1 MTDTH
6 PRLGGVIRRLTLA
19 QAATTAFAFITG
31 PLLARALG
39 PEGRGLLAAIVVP
52 LTLAPWLVSF
62 GLGTYA
68 AKETARGRPIGEIV
82 GTVGA
87 VLCAI
92 GAATALAGIPIANVL
107 AGGRSI
113 VATYLR
119 IGFFLMPA
127 ILFSGLLVSVANGL
141 QRWRALIVAQVAQP
155 VIVLVG
161 VIALFVSDRL
171 TVESAAILTLA
182 SSVAPILPV
191 AHILREARRPR
202 FDPSVAWEGI
212 LFGVRAWVGGL
223 GSIAN
228 ARLDQ
233 LLMIRLV
240 SERTLGLYVV
250 ATNTV
255 GFSSILT
262 GASASAI
269 FPRVAAGDRAL
280 APRSV
285 RTILLVVGALGVVAA
300 ALAVPLLRLLYG
312 SGFTDAAPMVW
323 VLLAAN
329 LPLAGATM
337 LGTVL
342 TSSGRPNASAVSEMA
357 ALAITVPGLVVLLP
371 LLGGIGA
378 AAVSLIAY
386 SVSFAILL
394 VAASRYF
401 QTPLRLFLL
410 ATRSDVRWLGDALR
424 PVRER

>member
-1 MTDTH
+1 MTDTQ

-19 QAATTAFAFITG
+19 QAVTAAFAFITG
-31 PLLARALG
+31 PLQARALG

-92 GAATALAGIPIANVL
+92 GAAMALAGIPIANVL

-113 VATYLR
+113 VSTYLR
-119 IGFFLMPA
+119 IGFFLLPL

-141 QRWRALIVAQVAQP
+141 QRWRALIAAQLAQP

-161 VIALFVSDRL
+161 VIALFASDRL
-171 TVESAAILTLA
+171 TVKSAAILTLA
-182 SSVAPILPV
+182 SSISPILPV
-191 AHILREARRPR
+191 AHILRGAGRLR
-202 FDPSVAWEGI
+202 FDPGVARESI

-255 GFSSILT
+255 GFSAILT

-280 APRSV
+280 AARSV
-285 RTILLVVGALGVVAA
+285 RTILLVVA
-300 ALAVPLLRLLYG
+300 R
-312 SGFTDAAPMVW
+312 SVW
-323 VLLAAN
+323 
-329 LPLAGATM
+329 
-337 LGTVL
+337 
-342 TSSGRPNASAVSEMA
+342 SRRRSRFR
-357 ALAITVPGLVVLLP
+357 
-371 LLGGIGA
+371 
-378 AAVSLIAY
+378 
-386 SVSFAILL
+386 SFASSTE
-394 VAASRYF
+394 AAS
-401 QTPLRLFLL
+401 QTLRQW
-410 ATRSDVRWLGDALR
+410 SGCYW
-424 PVRER
+424 

>member
-1 MTDTH
+1 MT
-6 PRLGGVIRRLTLA
+6 PSRPGLGGVIRRLTLA

-31 PLLARALG
+31 PLQARALG

-68 AKETARGRPIGEIV
+68 AKEAARGRPIREIV

-92 GAATALAGIPIANVL
+92 GAAMALAGIPIANVL

-113 VATYLR
+113 VSMYLR
-119 IGFFLMPA
+119 IGFFLLPV

-141 QRWRALIVAQVAQP
+141 QRWRALIAAQLAQP
-155 VIVLVG
+155 VVILVG
-161 VIALFVSDRL
+161 VIVLFASDRL
-171 TVESAAILTLA
+171 TVKSAAILTLA
-182 SSVAPILPV
+182 SSVSPILPV
-191 AHILREARRPR
+191 AHILRGAGHPH
-202 FDPSVAWEGI
+202 FDPRVARESI
-212 LFGVRAWVGGL
+212 LFGIRAWVGGL

-269 FPRVAAGDRAL
+269 FPRVAAGERGL
-280 APRSV
+280 ATRSV
-285 RTILLVVGALGVVAA
+285 RTILLVVGALGVLAA
-300 ALAVPLLRLLYG
+300 ALAVPLLRVLYG
-312 SGFTDAAPMVW
+312 SRFTDAAPIVW

-342 TSSGRPNASAVSEMA
+342 TGSGRPNASAVSEMG
-357 ALAITVPGLVVLLP
+357 ALAITIPGLVVLLP
-371 LLGGIGA
+371 VLGGIGA
-378 AAVSLIAY
+378 AVVSLIAY

-394 VAASRYF
+394 IAASRYF
-401 QTPLRLFLL
+401 QTPLRTFLL
-410 ATRSDVRWLGDALR
+410 ATSSDIRWLGESLR
-424 PVRER
+424 PARKR

>member
-1 MTDTH
+1 MT
-6 PRLGGVIRRLTLA
+6 PRRPGLGSVIRRLTLA

-31 PLLARALG
+31 PLQARALG

-68 AKETARGRPIGEIV
+68 AKEAARGRPIREIV

-87 VLCAI
+87 VLCAV
-92 GAATALAGIPIANVL
+92 GAAMALAGIPIANVL

-113 VATYLR
+113 VSTYLR
-119 IGFFLMPA
+119 IGFFLLPV

-141 QRWRALIVAQVAQP
+141 QRWRALIAAQLAQP
-155 VIVLVG
+155 VVILVG
-161 VIALFVSDRL
+161 VIVLFAGDRL
-171 TVESAAILTLA
+171 TVKSAAILTLA
-182 SSVAPILPV
+182 SSVSPILPV
-191 AHILREARRPR
+191 AHILRGVGRPR
-202 FDPSVAWEGI
+202 FDRRVARESI
-212 LFGVRAWVGGL
+212 LFGIRAWVGGL

-269 FPRVAAGDRAL
+269 FPRVAAGERGL
-280 APRSV
+280 ATRSV
-285 RTILLVVGALGVVAA
+285 RTILLVVGALGVLAA
-300 ALAVPLLRLLYG
+300 ALVVPLLRGLYG
-312 SGFTDAAPMVW
+312 SRFTDAAPMVW

-329 LPLAGATM
+329 LPLAGATI

-342 TSSGRPNASAVSEMA
+342 TSSGRPNASAISEMA
-357 ALAITVPGLVVLLP
+357 ALAITIPGLIVLLP
-371 LLGGIGA
+371 VLGGIGA
-378 AAVSLIAY
+378 AVVSLIAY
-386 SVSFAILL
+386 SVSFTILL
-394 VAASRYF
+394 IAASRYF
-401 QTPLRLFLL
+401 QTPLRTFLL
-410 ATRSDVRWLGDALR
+410 ATSSDIRWLGASLR
-424 PVRER
+424 SARER